1 MTQKP
6 LVSIVIPLYN
16 GSNYVEEALKCALN
30 QTYENIEIIVVND
43 GSTDNGAGKA
53 ICERYADKIV
63 YFEKENG
70 GCASALNFGIR
81 NSRGDFISWLSHDDL
96 YEPTKIEKQIA
107 IYENRGLNP
116 TNTVVSNV
124 GGLIDSKGEKIS
136 HPKRKATGLFVSKDA
151 FKYILFKACPNGCGL
166 LIPKFVFEKHGYF
179 NEDMRFVLD
188 WNLWLKF
195 AFFGVDFYFDDEEL
209 VSNRVHS
216 MQVTVKQKELHS
228 KEANKTVEEL
238 FEIMKSCDTSDDYL
252 KILYEFSYA
261 CDRGNSK
268 AILAYLK
275 ERNIKTSRALLSVK
289 RGKSKLKRLAKK
301 IYHKLRQT

>member
-1 MTQKP
+1 MTKKP

-16 GSNYVEEALKCALN
+16 GSNYVEEALKCAIN
-30 QTYENIEIIVVND
+30 QTYENIEIVVVND
-43 GSTDNGAGKA
+43 GSTDSGAGKS

-63 YFEKENG
+63 YLEKENG

-107 IYENRGLNP
+107 LYERYSLNSS
-116 TNTVVSNV
+116 NTVVSNV
-124 GGLIDSKGEKIS
+124 GGLINSRGEKIS
-136 HPKRKATGLFVSKDA
+136 HPKRRSTGFFASKDA
-151 FKYILFKACPNGCGL
+151 FKYILFKSCPNGCGL
-166 LIPKFVFEKHGYF
+166 LIPKCLFEKHGYF

-195 AFFGVDFYFDDEEL
+195 AFYGVDFYFDSEEL
-209 VSNRVHS
+209 VSNRVHN

-228 KEANKTVEEL
+228 KEANMTVEEL
-238 FEIMKSCDTSDDYL
+238 FEIMKNRDTSEDYL

-261 CDRGNSK
+261 CGRGDSK
-268 AILAYLK
+268 TILAYLQEK
-275 ERNIKTSRALLSVK
+275 NIKISNFLLSVRK
-289 RGKSKLKRLAKK
+289 GKSKLKRLAKR
-301 IYHKLRQT
+301 IYHKLR

>member
-1 MTQKP
+1 MTKKP

-16 GSNYVEEALKCALN
+16 GSNYVEEALKCAIN
-30 QTYENIEIIVVND
+30 QTYENIEIVVVND
-43 GSTDNGAGKA
+43 GSTDSGAGKS

-63 YFEKENG
+63 YLEKENG

-107 IYENRGLNP
+107 LYERYSLNSS
-116 TNTVVSNV
+116 NTVVSNV
-124 GGLIDSKGEKIS
+124 GGLINSRGEKIS
-136 HPKRKATGLFVSKDA
+136 HPKRRSTGFFASKDA
-151 FKYILFKACPNGCGL
+151 FKYILFKSCPNGCGL
-166 LIPKFVFEKHGYF
+166 LIPKCIFEKHGYF

-195 AFFGVDFYFDDEEL
+195 AFYGVDFYFDSEEL
-209 VSNRVHS
+209 VSNRVHN

-228 KEANKTVEEL
+228 KEANMTVEEL
-238 FEIMKSCDTSDDYL
+238 FEIMKNRDTSEDYL

-261 CDRGNSK
+261 CGRGDSK
-268 AILAYLK
+268 TILAYLQEK
-275 ERNIKTSRALLSVK
+275 NIKISNFLLSVRK
-289 RGKSKLKRLAKK
+289 GKSKLKRLAKR
-301 IYHKLRQT
+301 IYHKLR